1 MKLTIRG
8 LLDESVIIFLVIF
21 FVIVVAIILVI
32 RLLIHRLVYYLR
44 GKHVE
49 TQ

>member
-8 LLDESVIIFLVIF
+8 LLDEYVIFFLVIF
-21 FVIVVAIILVI
+21 FVIVVAIIVVI

>member
-21 FVIVVAIILVI
+21 FVLVVVIIVVI
-32 RLLIHRLVYYLR
+32 RLLIHQLVCIF
-44 GKHVE
+44 KAE
-49 TQ
+49 E